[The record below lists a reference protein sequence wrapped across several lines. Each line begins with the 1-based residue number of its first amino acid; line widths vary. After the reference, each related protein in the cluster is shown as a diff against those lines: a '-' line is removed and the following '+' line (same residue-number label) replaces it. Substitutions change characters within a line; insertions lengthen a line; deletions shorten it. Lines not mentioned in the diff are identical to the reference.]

1 LFRAFFHIR
10 SQSPDTLAHVPVV
23 RAAKWFQNG
32 DSPEISGT
40 AVLASR
46 LALSL
51 QLPTDATGQGGPM
64 TCESETANVW
74 AALLGLS
81 FFIAATLT
89 VGYWLYIYHDEA
101 KQMQPFMTESCTA
114 AQMILDDIVMP
125 FQ

>member
-1 LFRAFFHIR
+1 
-10 SQSPDTLAHVPVV
+10 
-23 RAAKWFQNG
+23 
-32 DSPEISGT
+32 
-40 AVLASR
+40 
-46 LALSL
+46 
-51 QLPTDATGQGGPM
+51 M